1 MGLYSPNTGSFH
13 PTHFTTSARWC
24 NITTGTNSGGRSP
37 PYTQHSI
44 VNREDFFQALRRIH
58 ERGFAISKQEFEE
71 GINAVAAPILNQN
84 NDPIAS
90 IAIAGPS
97 YRLTKDLMLEIGPVL
112 QKTAGD
118 IAQEVKFV
126 TNNF

>member
-1 MGLYSPNTGSFH
+1 M
-13 PTHFTTSARWC
+13 
-24 NITTGTNSGGRSP
+24 
-37 PYTQHSI
+37 
-44 VNREDFFQALRRIH
+44 
-58 ERGFAISKQEFEE
+58 
-71 GINAVAAPILNQN
+71 AAPILNQN